1 MSINRQNRS
10 EFDWERE
17 IRRDERRIS
26 NYYRELLYCLD
37 LPGEEEMINEQLSDH
52 RSDPVPVGEWGD
64 VLKNR
69 RFFERDDED
78 DDPPAPPRQYSP
90 LVTQVDRLAAE
101 WCALSASVLDERLFV
116 SGGLAIACAYA
127 KLLGRISDFADADP
141 VKEKTLKISLA
152 KRALADINDL
162 AGAFQ
167 ELATWQEPLREV
179 VENQLSELS
188 LLREQLT
195 DQLAAKKMSL

>member
-26 NYYRELLYCLD
+26 DYYRELMYCLD

-52 RSDPVPVGEWGD
+52 CADPVPVGNWGD

-69 RFFERDDED
+69 RFFDRDDED
-78 DDPPAPPRQYSP
+78 EDDPPPPRQYSP

-101 WCALSASVLDERLFV
+101 WCAAGAAVLEERLFV
-116 SGGLAIACAYA
+116 SGGLAIACAYG

-141 VKEKTLKISLA
+141 VREKTLKISLA

-162 AGAFQ
+162 AGAFR
-167 ELATWQEPLREV
+167 EIASWQDSLRDV
-179 VENQLSELS
+179 VAHQLDELS

-195 DQLAAKKMSL
+195 DRLTAGH